1 MKQIF
6 VGKIAY
12 DRQMC
17 DFCGTCVGV
26 CPHDSIELFEADFNI
41 LASCTVCKN
50 CINVCP
56 VRALE
61 EVVDEG

>member
-1 MKQIF
+1 MKKIFAQQIE
-6 VGKIAY
+6 Y
-12 DRQMC
+12 DATLC

-26 CPHDSIELFEADFNI
+26 CPHDSIELFETDFRI
-41 LASCTVCKN
+41 DAASCTVCQN

-61 EVVDEG
+61 LIDEK

>member
-1 MKQIF
+1 MKHLF
-6 VGKIAY
+6 FEKIAY
-12 DRQMC
+12 NRQLC

-26 CPHDSIELFEADFNI
+26 CPHDSIELAEADFTI
-41 LASCTVCKN
+41 TDSCTICKN

-61 EVVDEG
+61 FIDER